1 MWLLVAVLP
10 VGARAEQ
17 PVPALTARVTDI
29 TGTLDATQRAT
40 LESQLAAIEQRK
52 GAQVVVLMLPTTQP
66 ETIEEYGIRVADA
79 WKIGRGRVDGRA
91 VDDGVI
97 LLVAK
102 DDRKL
107 RIEVGYGL
115 EGAIPDAYAR
125 RIIADTISPHFREGD
140 FFGGLQA
147 GVGAIGKLI
156 DGEPLPEPK
165 TGAQAEGGEPG
176 WLEGLFVILV
186 GGMIATVV
194 LGRVLGSLAG
204 GAGAGLLALMKG
216 LSLPLA
222 GAVGVF
228 AFLFFLAF
236 AASGGGGM
244 RPGGRPGSRGG
255 PVIWTGGDRWGG
267 GGGGGGGGFSG
278 GGGGFGGGGASG
290 SW

>member
-1 MWLLVAVLP
+1 MAAVALLGAAVCAAAPVFPALSGRVVDQAGILP
-10 VGARAEQ
+10 PAARAE
-17 PVPALTARVTDI
+17 
-29 TGTLDATQRAT
+29 
-40 LESQLAAIEQRK
+40 LEEMLAAHERA
-52 GAQVVVLMLPTTQP
+52 GSNQVVVVTVDSLQGYA
-66 ETIEEYGIRVADA
+66 IEDFGYQLGRHWGIGQE
-79 WKIGRGRVDGRA
+79 GRDNGIV
-91 VDDGVI
+91 
-97 LLVAK
+97 LLIAPQEREV
-102 DDRKL
+102 